1 LRVDAHLH
9 VHPPAYVEAL
19 RALPGGLPPMPI
31 PTLAGAR
38 EHMARFGIDAAV
50 VSAGPPGVFFG
61 DRAQARELA
70 RVVNEFEAELVRAEP
85 ERFAALASLPLPDVD
100 AALAELAH
108 ALDVLGLDGVWLPT
122 NVGGTYLGEPALE
135 PLFDELERRGAYVLV
150 HPSFPPYRPPLEWP
164 VWLVELPFET
174 TRALVQLLYSGT
186 LDRCPS
192 VRLQLAHLGG
202 TVPFLAE
209 RIASLVER
217 EPRFRAAIGGEPA
230 SYLARLWYDTGLAN
244 ARPGLAATEAVAPL
258 ERIVFGT
265 DWPYAALP
273 AEGADPAPELASLGE
288 RRRLVD
294 AANVAALVPRFGE
307 ERQWSTR

>member
-9 VHPPAYVEAL
+9 VYPPAYVDAL
-19 RALPGGLPPMPI
+19 RGLPGGLPPMPI
-31 PTLAGAR
+31 PALADAR
-38 EHMARFGIDAAV
+38 GHMARFGIDAAV
-50 VSAGPPGVFFG
+50 VSTGPPGVFFG
-61 DRAQARELA
+61 DQAQATELA
-70 RVVNEFEAELVRAEP
+70 RVVNELEAELVRGEP

-100 AALAELAH
+100 AALAELAY

-122 NVGGTYLGEPALE
+122 NVGGTYLGEPAFAPLLE
-135 PLFDELERRGAYVLV
+135 ELDRRGAYVLV
-150 HPSFPPYRPPLEWP
+150 HPVFPPYTPPLDWP

-186 LDRCPS
+186 LDRCPN

-202 TVPFLAE
+202 TVPFLAD
-209 RIASLVER
+209 RIASLVAR
-217 EPRFRAAIGGEPA
+217 EPRFRAAIDREPV
-230 SYLARLWYDTGLAN
+230 SYLSDLWYDTGLAN
-244 ARPGLAATEAVAPL
+244 AGPGLAATEAVAPL

-273 AEGADPAPELASLGE
+273 AEGDDPAPALAVLGE

-294 AANVAALVPRFGE
+294 AMNVAALVPRFGA
-307 ERQWSTR
+307 ER